1 MILFLLSLD
10 LMPVLNEIDSIYQ
23 ESYLD
28 NSLYDKASSML
39 DSLYKLYPD
48 NIEVIWRKSYFCYL
62 KGVAAKTKDE
72 KLKFFKQ
79 GQELGKKGIE
89 IDSMHPEPHY
99 WYAVNRAK
107 EGEIKGVLNSLFMV
121 DELKKEGNLVLK
133 LDPKHAGAYVL
144 LGSIYNALPSFA
156 GGDRN
161 KAIEYLK
168 KAIHCDTTYNAA
180 YMTLAEIYINSKK
193 YSEARELLKSF
204 LNIKKPRDKRLFYLT
219 DKKKAEDL
227 LNKIEGK

>member
-1 MILFLLSLD
+1 MGRKIYQSRKEKEMILLLLSLD
-10 LMPVLNEIDSIYQ
+10 LNLVLWEIDSIYQ

-28 NSLYDKASSML
+28 ISLYKKASDML

-48 NIEVIWRKSYFCYL
+48 NIEIIWRKSYFCFL
-62 KGVAAKTKDE
+62 KGDEVKKKDE
-72 KLKFFKQ
+72 KIKYFKE
-79 GQELGKKGIE
+79 GQELAKKGMR
-89 IDSMHPEPHY
+89 IDSLHPEVHY

-121 DELKKEGNLVLK
+121 DELKEKANLVLK
-133 LDPKHAGAYVL
+133 LNPKHAGAYVL

-168 KAIHCDTTYNAA
+168 KAIEFDPSYNAA
-180 YMTLAEIYINSKK
+180 YMTLAEIYIDSKNYK
-193 YSEARELLKSF
+193 DARELLKKF
-204 LNIKKPRDKRLFYLT
+204 INLF
-219 DKKKAEDL
+219 
-227 LNKIEGK
+227 